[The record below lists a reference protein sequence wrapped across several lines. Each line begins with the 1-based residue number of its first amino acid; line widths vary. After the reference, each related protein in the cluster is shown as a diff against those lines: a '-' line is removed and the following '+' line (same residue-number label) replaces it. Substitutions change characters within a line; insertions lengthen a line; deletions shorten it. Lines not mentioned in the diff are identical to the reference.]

1 MSTHD
6 LVPIA
11 EYLTRIEADL
21 GKAILE
27 ANEVVAVIAGDDA
40 GGMNP
45 WIHPATPVRL
55 LVHADDAER
64 AREIL
69 AAPES
74 EMHGEDE
81 A

>member
-1 MSTHD
+1 MTHHE

-11 EYLTRIEADL
+11 EYGTRPEAEL
-21 GKAILE
+21 AKAILE
-27 ANEVVAVIAGDDA
+27 ANEVAAAIAGDDA

-55 LVHADDAER
+55 LVRAEHAER

-69 AAPES
+69 DSPED
-74 EMHGEDE
+74 EMHGESQ
-81 A
+81 

>member
-1 MSTHD
+1 MTDHE

-11 EYLTRIEADL
+11 EYGSRAEAEL

-27 ANEVVAVIAGDDA
+27 ANDVPAAIAGDDA

-45 WIHPATPVRL
+45 WIHPATAVRL
-55 LVHADDAER
+55 LVRAEQADV

-69 AAPES
+69 DSPQD
-74 EMHGEDE
+74 EMHAD
-81 A
+81 

>member
-1 MSTHD
+1 MPSHE

-11 EYLTRIEADL
+11 EYGTRPEAEL

-27 ANEVVAVIAGDDA
+27 ANEVAAAIAGDDA

-55 LVHADDAER
+55 LVRAEDADR

-69 AAPES
+69 DSPED
-74 EMHGEDE
+74 EMHTDAE
-81 A
+81 